1 MKNIWLFITCV
12 TLSMSVFSQD
22 DEYDMDENI
31 YGDIIPKHSFTIELG
46 LPVGTSNKAFQSIMQ
61 GLVRISP
68 YYQFTLKNHLAF
80 GIGANYNY
88 FKVNPF
94 RVPEKVTGGFHS
106 AGGFVKVGY
115 EKFHSMR
122 FGTDYGLKIGYNS
135 NQFAT
140 DSNATNLGGPF
151 VTNAF
156 FIEPT
161 IGLVLT
167 SGEFTSYR
175 FVVGYT
181 YSGNDFNTTN
191 LGIKSAGGYT
201 PSDFSKNTQFMT
213 FGFGFTYYFKQ
224 YQ

>member
-80 GIGANYNY
+80 GIGVNYNY

-115 EKFHSMR
+115 EKFHAFWYRLRLKNRIQFKSICDR
-122 FGTDYGLKIGYNS
+122 FKRD
-135 NQFAT
+135 
-140 DSNATNLGGPF
+140 
-151 VTNAF
+151 
-156 FIEPT
+156 EPRRS
-161 IGLVLT
+161 IC
-167 SGEFTSYR
+167 
-175 FVVGYT
+175 
-181 YSGNDFNTTN
+181 N
-191 LGIKSAGGYT
+191 
-201 PSDFSKNTQFMT
+201 
-213 FGFGFTYYFKQ
+213 
-224 YQ
+224 